1 MKRTNMKNRALPGMS
16 GECWKETAK
25 TATFILV
32 VLSIAVANAA
42 TVAFA
47 QGGPPPDM
55 KTMLSG
61 PPPILTIDRPQ
72 TKTNGRLTVTSATF
86 GANGQIPVKNTGY
99 GQSISPAVAWSAGP
113 KNTKSYVLIMEDAT
127 AGRDRKGVLHWIAF
141 NIPPDVRNLPEGLPQ
156 TPAGMIVANN
166 VEGKPQY
173 TGPHAPVGGPPFHYH
188 IQVFALD
195 TALSLTSEAS
205 REAVWDAIDGHVLAK
220 GDVVGTFQGPAQK
233 AQ

>member
-1 MKRTNMKNRALPGMS
+1 M
-16 GECWKETAK
+16 
-25 TATFILV
+25 TATFFLAV
-32 VLSIAVANAA
+32 FAIAIANRA
-42 TVAFA
+42 TVALA
-47 QGGPPPDM
+47 QNGPPPDM

-72 TKTNGRLTVTSATF
+72 TKTNGKLTVTSSTF
-86 GANGQIPVKNTGY
+86 ANGQIPVKNTGY
-99 GQSISPAVAWSAGP
+99 GQSISPQVAWSKGP
-113 KNTKSYVLIMEDAT
+113 NDTKSYVLIMEDAT

-141 NIPPDVRNLPEGLPQ
+141 NIPTDVRDLPEGLPKI
-156 TPAGMIVANN
+156 PAGMIVANN

-188 IQVFALD
+188 IEVFALD
-195 TALSLTSEAS
+195 TTLKLTSEAS
-205 REAVWDAIDGHVLAK
+205 REAVWDAMNGHVLAK